1 MGCFDFI
8 GLLRILKKK
17 DKVYHC
23 YCPNFH
29 LGNFGVMTTYGG
41 DPK

>member
-8 GLLRILKKK
+8 GLLRILQEKM
-17 DKVYHC
+17 HC
-23 YCPNFH
+23 YYPNCH